1 MELLTAYKGKAHVT
15 SMQFRALI
23 ESICGSESRIANLDE
38 KMILELAENNTVKI
52 RSGLLIHHG
61 AVMQVKRGT
70 YDQITYQNGSQGM
83 KRIDL
88 IVAKYSKSSDT
99 KIEDAEWE
107 LIQGEASDSDPAAP
121 TFTEGDMQDGDLID
135 RCAFAELHFD
145 GINVTEVKQL
155 VPVARN
161 TEELEAEIDEL
172 NRKRCYSSDEIDTGK
187 TWINGEKVYRKCF
200 VLTSTGTFAHGI
212 SSLDKVLGIDATYY
226 QTGTYGYANCANH
239 ITFQKSNIYTSFP
252 SSGITA
258 SSSNPIYITVEY
270 TKS

>member
-1 MELLTAYKGKAHVT
+1 MDLLTSYKGKAHLT

-52 RSGLLIHHG
+52 RSGILIHHG

-70 YDQITYQNGSQGM
+70 YDPITYQNGSQGM

-88 IVAKYSKSSDT
+88 IVAKYSKSADT

-107 LIQGEASDSDPAAP
+107 IIQGEASDSDPVVP

-161 TEELEAEIDEL
+161 TEELEAEIAEL
-172 NRKRCYSSDEIDTGK
+172 NRKTANYMIVDTYMDSQIQMGTGK
-187 TWINGEKVYRKCF
+187 FVHNFGELTRHEGYTFAGLTAGESGYGDQLGISFDVYNGSVYALVYNYYTT
-200 VLTSTGTFAHGI
+200 VLT
-212 SSLDKVLGIDATYY
+212 
-226 QTGTYGYANCANH
+226 ANLECKA
-239 ITFQKSNIYTSFP
+239 IWIKD
-252 SSGITA
+252 
-258 SSSNPIYITVEY
+258 E
-270 TKS
+270 